1 MPSSALLRVVGRDPN
16 PEEGMIELLVVK
28 SGAAK
33 SIMAIEGDV
42 SVPLIGLALHDFYS
56 LGDLIDAGEEYGVQV
71 SATIKVLHFGE
82 VKEILG
88 AVVGLAGGPDIVLPP
103 GALNGEQDLR
113 VVS

>member
-1 MPSSALLRVVGRDPN
+1 MSSALLRVVGRDPA

-28 SGAAK
+28 AGAAK
-33 SIMAIEGDV
+33 AISAIERDIP
-42 SVPLIGLALHDFYS
+42 VPLIGLALHNFYS
-56 LGDLIDAGEEYGVQV
+56 LGELIDAGEAYGVQV

-88 AVVGLAGGPDIVLPP
+88 AAVGLADGPDIVLPL
-103 GALNGEQDLR
+103 GTLNGKQDFR